1 MGINMATQES
11 RSNSIRTR
19 SALPSRR
26 SAVALAFG
34 LLPAAPG
41 SLLVAQD
48 NASVRLALS
57 ESVVGDVNVND
68 ARAAMK
74 VWISMITKELNVVID
89 PKLFSTTQEIH
100 DRMRKGELDAVALNI
115 LEYRQIAELFD
126 SSQVVAAGGPAG
138 LEQYVIVTKL
148 SAGYRQVG
156 ELKGKRFCTLKSPRM
171 CLAADWLSTILDEV
185 HRGPAEQFFSSMSVD
200 SKFSRVVLPVF
211 FGQADAC
218 LTSKRGFETMCEL
231 NPQVARDLKV
241 IASSPAMVLSFY
253 VFRRNY
259 HGPSR
264 QKVIKAISGLRNT
277 TAGQQLATLFQFDE
291 LTLRDASCLAPGLAI
306 LDAADRARDRRST
319 GGRKG

>member
-1 MGINMATQES
+1 MATQES
-11 RSNSIRTR
+11 SCNSESSRSELLTR
-19 SALPSRR
+19 RR
-26 SAVALAFG
+26 ALALALG

-41 SLLVAQD
+41 SRLLAQEGT
-48 NASVRLALS
+48 SVRLALS

-74 VWISMITKELNVVID
+74 VWISLITKELNVVID

-100 DRMRKGELDAVALNI
+100 DRMRRGDLDAVALNI

-126 SSQVVAAGGPAG
+126 SSQIVAAGGPAG
-138 LEQYVIVTKL
+138 LEQYVILTKL
-148 SAGYRQVG
+148 SAGYKQVG
-156 ELKGKRFCTLKSPRM
+156 DLKGKRFCTLKSPRM
-171 CLAADWLSTILDEV
+171 CLAADWLFTILDEV
-185 HRGPAEQFFSSMSVD
+185 HRGPAEQFFSSQSAD

-241 IASSPAMVLSFY
+241 IASSPPMVLSFY
-253 VFRRNY
+253 VFRKNY

-277 TAGQQLATLFQFDE
+277 TAGQQLATLFQFEE
-291 LTLRDASCLAPGLAI
+291 LTLRDATCLAPGLAI
-306 LDAADRARDRRST
+306 LDAADRARGRRSA